1 MRFTFFLA
9 HMGEGGAERVMVT
22 LANAFARRN
31 LVPTVVLA
39 QAEGPLLKELLE
51 DIPVV
56 DLRAGHMRLVLPR
69 LTSYLRRHRPEVLL
83 STLSQPNLVALLA
96 RRWSQTSTRI
106 VVREANTP
114 TLEFGEASS
123 WKDRIVPQ
131 LIGLL
136 YPQADAVV
144 AVSHGVASALQ
155 QLGVPK
161 PVVIYNPVITPQ
173 MLTLSHEPEVHAWF
187 HGDEPVV
194 LGVGRLEPQ
203 KDFATL
209 IRAFAQV
216 VRVRPARL
224 LIWGEGSQ
232 RPVLQQLIQS
242 LGIGDRVALPG
253 YVSNP
258 FASMRRAAVFVL
270 SSRFEGLPNVLIQA
284 MACGCPVVSTDCPS
298 GPAEILDGGR
308 YGHLVPVGDVE
319 ALAAAILEVLAG
331 GGKSVP
337 SEWLQQFEES
347 HGVAQYL
354 QVLTGERYRAP
365 AGKQDSPTNL

>member
-1 MRFTFFLA
+1 
-9 HMGEGGAERVMVT
+9 
-22 LANAFARRN
+22 
-31 LVPTVVLA
+31 
-39 QAEGPLLKELLE
+39 
-51 DIPVV
+51 
-56 DLRAGHMRLVLPR
+56 
-69 LTSYLRRHRPEVLL
+69 
-83 STLSQPNLVALLA
+83 
-96 RRWSQTSTRI
+96 
-106 VVREANTP
+106 
-114 TLEFGEASS
+114 
-123 WKDRIVPQ
+123 
-131 LIGLL
+131 
-136 YPQADAVV
+136 
-144 AVSHGVASALQ
+144 
-155 QLGVPK
+155 
-161 PVVIYNPVITPQ
+161 
-173 MLTLSHEPEVHAWF
+173 
-187 HGDEPVV
+187 
-194 LGVGRLEPQ
+194 
-203 KDFATL
+203 
-209 IRAFAQV
+209 
-216 VRVRPARL
+216 
-224 LIWGEGSQ
+224 
-232 RPVLQQLIQS
+232 VLQQLIQS